1 MLQFFLWITYIRTFS
16 HRKLYMKNCYSS
28 RSLWILKFLP
38 VLFFS
43 QKCPNTPQVGKMLQY
58 SQFVYYC
65 CDEHNFPIWKLFSEN
80 KMKYGF
86 FFFFSVFLISSDY
99 LFLPCYWIFQFP
111 LFQNE
116 KNRIWF
122 ETLIHMPLNL
132 TNHI

>member
-43 QKCPNTPQVGKMLQY
+43 QKCPNTPQVGKMLRY

-65 CDEHNFPIWKLFSEN
+65 CDEHNFPIWKLFSEY

-86 FFFFSVFLISSDY
+86 FFFFSFLNQFRLFISTTLLNISVST
-99 LFLPCYWIFQFP
+99 FP
-111 LFQNE
+111 KWKKQNM
-116 KNRIWF
+116 IWNF
-122 ETLIHMPLNL
+122 DSYASESY
-132 TNHI
+132 